1 MASTYTDRIGLE
13 KQGDGENANTWG
25 LRLNSNVIDLVDEAV
40 AGYETITLSSG
51 ETTLTDTQAT
61 SNQARNMGLKFNG
74 TLSADCTVVIPA
86 TEKVYF
92 VHNGTS
98 GEYDVYIKPSGGT
111 AIKLVDQGESEMIA
125 SDGTTV
131 NTLEGKTS
139 VTNAANIYVSATDAD
154 VNYRLVFTTATD
166 TSGNQ
171 ALYKDVSAV
180 AYYNPLNNLMTVPNL
195 NVTGITSLVGI
206 VATSIVAATGT
217 FSGVVSAATLDAN
230 AFIGGTGS
238 FSTVSA
244 TGNIISGANITAT
257 GNVTAYSDQR
267 LKSKIETLDG
277 NKAFDMRGVSFVKDG
292 KESSGV
298 IAQELEQ
305 VAPELVDSSGE
316 YKSVAYGNVV
326 GYLIE
331 AVKLLKQELEEL
343 KGNK

>member
-1 MASTYTDRIGLE
+1 MASTYTSRIGLE

-25 LRLNSNVIDLVDEAV
+25 LRLNTNVIDLVDEAV

-92 VHNGTS
+92 VHNSTTGA
-98 GEYDVYIKPSGGT
+98 YNIHIKPSGGT
-111 AIKLVDQGESEMIA
+111 AIQLVDQGESAMLA
-125 SDGTTV
+125 SNGSII
-131 NTLEGKTS
+131 NTLEGKSS
-139 VTNAANIYVSATDAD
+139 VTNATNAGKIYVNATSAAGFF
-154 VNYRLVFTTATD
+154 RMVFTTGD
-166 TSGNQ
+166 TSEYGS
-171 ALYKDVSAV
+171 LYKDDDGTFYYDPATNILGVAGGVATGIVSA
-180 AYYNPLNNLMTVPNL
+180 
-195 NVTGITSLVGI
+195 VGI
-206 VATSIVAATGT
+206 VATSIVAATGN
-217 FSGVVSAATLDAN
+217 FSGIVSAATVDAN

-238 FSTVSA
+238 FTTVSA
-244 TGNIISGANITAT
+244 SSNIVAA
-257 GNVTAYSDQR
+257 GNVTAYSDER
-267 LKSKIETLDG
+267 LKSNIQTLDG
-277 NKAFDMRGVSFVKDG
+277 YKAFLMRGVSFVKDG
-292 KESSGV
+292 QQGSGV

-305 VAPELVDSSGE
+305 IAPELVDNSGE

-331 AVKLLKQELEEL
+331 AVKFLKQEIDEL

>member
-1 MASTYTDRIGLE
+1 MASTYTSRIGLE

-25 LRLNSNVIDLVDEAV
+25 LRLNTNVIDLVDEAV

-92 VHNGTS
+92 VHNSTTGA
-98 GEYDVYIKPSGGT
+98 YNIHIKPSGGT
-111 AIKLVDQGESEMIA
+111 AIQLVDQGESAMIA
-125 SDGTTV
+125 SNGSII
-131 NTLEGKTS
+131 NLLEGKTS
-139 VTNAANIYVSATDAD
+139 VTNSTNAANIYVSATDAD
-154 VNYRLVFTTATD
+154 ANYRLVFTTASD
-166 TSGNQ
+166 DSGNQ
-171 ALYKDVSAV
+171 SLYKDVSAV
-180 AYYNPLNNLMTVPNL
+180 AYYNPANNLMTVPNL
-195 NVTGITSLVGI
+195 AVTGITSAVGI
-206 VATSIVAATGT
+206 VATSITAGSAN
-217 FSGVVSAATLDAN
+217 FSGIVSAATVDAN

-238 FSTVSA
+238 FTTVSA
-244 TGNIISGANITAT
+244 SSNIVAA
-257 GNVTAYSDQR
+257 GNVTAYSDER

-277 NKAFDMRGVSFVKDG
+277 NKAFDMRGVSYVKDG
-292 KESSGV
+292 QQGSGV

-305 VAPELVDSSGE
+305 IAPELVDNSGE

-331 AVKLLKQELEEL
+331 AVKLLKQEIDEL

>member
-92 VHNGTS
+92 VHNSTS

-111 AIKLVDQGESEMIA
+111 AIKLVDQGEAEMIA
-125 SDGTTV
+125 SDGTTI

-195 NVTGITSLVGI
+195 NVTGITSLVDI

-217 FSGVVSAATLDAN
+217 FSGVVSAATVDAN

-238 FSTVSA
+238 FTTVSA
-244 TGNIISGANITAT
+244 TGNIVAAGD
-257 GNVTAYSDQR
+257 VTAYSDER

-277 NKAFDMRGVSFVKDG
+277 TKAFGMRGVSFVKDDKNG
-292 KESSGV
+292 SGI

-305 VAPELVDSSGE
+305 IAPELVNSDGE

-331 AVKLLKQELEEL
+331 AVKYLKKEIDEL
-343 KGNK
+343 KENK